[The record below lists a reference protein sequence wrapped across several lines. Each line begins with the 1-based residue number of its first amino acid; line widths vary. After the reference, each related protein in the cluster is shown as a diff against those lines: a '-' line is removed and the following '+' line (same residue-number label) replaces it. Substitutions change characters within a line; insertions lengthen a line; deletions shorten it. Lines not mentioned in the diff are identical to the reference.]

1 MSIDLR
7 YNLIFFTGAG
17 ISAESG
23 VPTFSDQEGL
33 RDKLTRSFALSHPEE
48 YRETIEQMR
57 RITDAAEPNAA
68 HLAIADMN
76 VPVITMNID
85 GLHRRAG
92 THSLYE
98 IHGRLPEDHE
108 LYASNFNLLQ
118 NIPVLYGD
126 PAPMYAKAKRLV
138 ESLEYGNSY
147 FVIVGVSFYT
157 IISEQ
162 LLKIAKRRKARII
175 IINDNAATKIPK
187 LCDQYKFEN
196 RMFLPEDASEDTV
209 L

>member
-1 MSIDLR
+1 MGIDLR

-23 VPTFSDQEGL
+23 VPTFSEQEGL

-48 YRETIEQMR
+48 YRETIKQMR
-57 RITDAAEPNAA
+57 EISDSAEPNAA
-68 HLAIADMN
+68 HFAIADMN

-92 THSLYE
+92 TKSLYE

-108 LYASNFNLLQ
+108 LYASNFNQLT

-138 ESLEYGNSY
+138 EALEYGNSY
-147 FVIVGVSFYT
+147 FVIIGVSFYT
-157 IISEQ
+157 LISEQ
-162 LLKIAKRRKARII
+162 LLKIAKRRKAKII
-175 IINDNAATKIPK
+175 IINDSAVDKIPR
-187 LCDQYKFEN
+187 LCEQYKTEN
-196 RMFLPEDASEDTV
+196 KISSTAYET
-209 L
+209 